1 MAVVG
6 KTITIDFDNPRQ
18 ASLRT
23 WLGNLPPEM
32 RKLPPLTIAVSVNVD
47 LDAFSDDEIV
57 EGYEEHFE
65 TEAPWAERLYRLIAT
80 GETDEALDLLYREA
94 PEGLAPPSTEK
105 RIAALLTGQKVSIHA
120 EN

>member
-6 KTITIDFDNPRQ
+6 KTVTIDFDNPRQ

-23 WLGNLPPEM
+23 WLASLPPEM
-32 RKLPPLTIAVSVNVD
+32 RNLPPLTIAVSVNVD

-57 EGYEEHFE
+57 DWYEDHFE
-65 TEAPWAERLYRLIAT
+65 TEAPWAERLYRLIST
-80 GETDEALDLLYREA
+80 GESDEALELLYREA

-105 RIAALLTGQKVSIHA
+105 RIAALLTGQKVSTHA